1 MEFFFNMQISRLHK
15 IFLKNPRISTDS
27 RLATKD
33 SLFFALKGKN
43 FNGNEY
49 AEKAINKGCKYA
61 IIDESKYKKNKNFIL
76 VKDCLKTLQ
85 ELALFHRNTL
95 KIPVIGITGSN
106 GKTTSKE
113 LIYSCLST
121 ELTTAFTKGNLN
133 NHIGVP
139 LSLLE
144 INQKHKIAIIEMG
157 ANHEGE
163 IKFLCEIANP
173 NFGII
178 TNIGKAHLEGF
189 ESFDGVKRTKNE
201 LFNYIRKIGGII
213 FLNND
218 DEMLRKLSTDIK
230 SIKYGKSGD
239 IVGEELPS
247 SIFSELIYNG
257 NKISS
262 YLIGDYQFYNIML
275 AICVA
280 DYFNINEKNIINAI
294 KSYYPVN
301 NRSQVIESNS
311 NLIILDAYN
320 ANPSSM
326 SKMIKSFSKIDKKN
340 KVCVLGDMAELGD
353 YSREEHLAIVKLIK
367 NLNLKYYF
375 VGIEF
380 LKLNQKNSFEN
391 IDLLKKYLKNN
402 PLSES
407 TILVKGSRSQKLEK
421 IIDIL

>member
-1 MEFFFNMQISRLHK
+1 MEFFFSMQISKLHK
-15 IFLKNPRISTDS
+15 VFLQNPSISTDS
-27 RLATKD
+27 RRATKD
-33 SLFFALKGKN
+33 SLFFALKGEN

-49 AEKAINKGCKYA
+49 AEEAINKGCKYA
-61 IIDESKYKKNKNFIL
+61 IIDESKYRKNKNFIL

-85 ELALFHRNTL
+85 ELSLFHRNTL
-95 KIPVIGITGSN
+95 NIPVIAITGSN

-113 LIYSCLST
+113 LIHSCLST
-121 ELTTAFTKGNLN
+121 ELKTAFTKGNLN

-189 ESFDGVKRTKNE
+189 ESFEGVKRTKNE
-201 LFNYIRKIGGII
+201 LFNYIRETGGMI

-218 DEMLRKLSTDIK
+218 DEMLRRLSTDIK

-262 YLIGDYQFYNIML
+262 HLIGDYQFYNIML

-280 DYFNINEKNIINAI
+280 DYFNIKEKNIINAI
-294 KSYYPVN
+294 KSYKPVN
-301 NRSQVIESNS
+301 NRSQVIESKN

-320 ANPSSM
+320 ANPTSM
-326 SKMIKSFSKIDKKN
+326 YEMIKSFSKIDKKN
-340 KVCVLGDMAELGD
+340 KVCILGDMAELGD
-353 YSREEHLAIVKLIK
+353 YSKKEHLTIAKMIK
-367 NLNLKYYF
+367 NLNLRYYF
-375 VGIEF
+375 VGREF

-391 IDLLKKYLKNN
+391 IDHLIKHLKSN
-402 PLSES
+402 PLSSS

-421 IIDIL
+421 IVDIL